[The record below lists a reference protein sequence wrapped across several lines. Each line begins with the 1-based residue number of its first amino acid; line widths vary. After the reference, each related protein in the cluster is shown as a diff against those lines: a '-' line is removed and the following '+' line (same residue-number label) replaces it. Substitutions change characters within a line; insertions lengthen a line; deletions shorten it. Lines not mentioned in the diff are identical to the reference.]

1 MNWIQALLI
10 VSVLALLLYLLRAR
24 GTAQAKAWV
33 KVGFA
38 LFVLAAVY
46 AILRP
51 DDTTVVAN
59 WLGVDRGTDLM
70 AYALIIAF
78 VFTTLSAYM
87 RFKDL
92 ELRYTRLARAVAL
105 QNARVPRS
113 VRPGRRRQSARL
125 RRRLLPSDASQA
137 PFRPD

>member
-10 VSVLALLLYLLRAR
+10 FSVVALLVYLLRSR
-24 GTAQAKAWV
+24 GTAQARAWV
-33 KVGFA
+33 KVGFV

-51 DDTTVVAN
+51 NDTTVVAN
-59 WLGVDRGTDLM
+59 WLGVDRGADLM
-70 AYALIIAF
+70 EYALIIAF

-92 ELRYTRLARAVAL
+92 ELRYARLARAIAL
-105 QNARVPRS
+105 EGARVPEER
-113 VRPGRRRQSARL
+113 
-125 RRRLLPSDASQA
+125 
-137 PFRPD
+137 

>member
-10 VSVLALLLYLLRAR
+10 FSVVALLVYLLRSR
-24 GTAQAKAWV
+24 GTAQARAWV
-33 KVGFA
+33 KVGFV

-51 DDTTVVAN
+51 NDTTVVAK
-59 WLGVDRGTDLM
+59 WLGVDRGADLM
-70 AYALIIAF
+70 EYALIIAF

-92 ELRYTRLARAVAL
+92 ELRYARLARAIAL
-105 QNARVPRS
+105 ESARVPEER
-113 VRPGRRRQSARL
+113 
-125 RRRLLPSDASQA
+125 
-137 PFRPD
+137 

>member
-24 GTAQAKAWV
+24 GTAQANAWV

-105 QNARVPRS
+105 QNARVTEDR
-113 VRPGRRRQSARL
+113 
-125 RRRLLPSDASQA
+125 
-137 PFRPD
+137 